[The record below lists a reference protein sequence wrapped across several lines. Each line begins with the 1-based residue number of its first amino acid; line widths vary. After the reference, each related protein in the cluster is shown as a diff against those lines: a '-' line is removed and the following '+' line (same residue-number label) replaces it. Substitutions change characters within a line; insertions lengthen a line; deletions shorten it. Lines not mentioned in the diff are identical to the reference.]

1 MQYPCSEL
9 KNLVQTLIGYCI
21 YALLATVI
29 IMGCHTWF
37 FRAIKENEIATD
49 TCDYSDEMFGEDRYT
64 DIDTP
69 HDLFRIGGYPDDK
82 LLSLQQTME
91 FIERNKER
99 ISFSENWEERLKE
112 FWSKNP
118 DGVIEF
124 G

>member
-1 MQYPCSEL
+1 MQQLP
-9 KNLVQTLIGYCI
+9 
-21 YALLATVI
+21 LLATVT

-37 FRAIKENEIATD
+37 FRPIKENEITED

-82 LLSLQQTME
+82 LLSLQQTMQ

-99 ISFSENWEERLKE
+99 MSFSENWEDRLKE

>member
-1 MQYPCSEL
+1 M
-9 KNLVQTLIGYCI
+9 
-21 YALLATVI
+21 LATVT

-37 FRAIKENEIATD
+37 FRPIKENEIAED
-49 TCDYSDEMFGEDRYT
+49 TCEYSDEMFGEDRYT

-82 LLSLQQTME
+82 LLSLQQTMQ
-91 FIERNKER
+91 FIERNKEQM
-99 ISFSENWEERLKE
+99 SFTENWEERLKE
-112 FWSKNP
+112 FWAKNP